1 MNITLEVIIKRTFS
15 FGHYILCN
23 YWLYFKDFMLLFIF
37 IPSFYRIRTAFF
49 SFLFSI
55 LGSINSIL
63 SLFYIILIGIVIINS
78 SYFRYY
84 DLKKIIALS
93 LILHLNL
100 TFHAM
105 LSLNSSGIY
114 CAIVIPFQ
122 YHLLIL

>member
-1 MNITLEVIIKRTFS
+1 MVYFLIEQLEYKDYYFYYLII
-15 FGHYILCN
+15 
-23 YWLYFKDFMLLFIF
+23 IF
-37 IPSFYRIRTAFF
+37 
-49 SFLFSI
+49 
-55 LGSINSIL
+55 
-63 SLFYIILIGIVIINS
+63 ILIGIVIINS